1 MYCIHLWCVLLQNA
15 HSAICSGVG
24 FFCPVG
30 LSVPSFHPMPAGMLP
45 QYVRGV
51 MFDAYRICSRVV
63 HRSQCYPGWMTDH
76 LPTRADECRLSA
88 RLRSRLVKDAPPAQG
103 WIIARLDSLCDVPG

>member
-1 MYCIHLWCVLLQNA
+1 
-15 HSAICSGVG
+15 
-24 FFCPVG
+24 
-30 LSVPSFHPMPAGMLP
+30 MPAGMLP

-63 HRSQCYPGWMTDH
+63 HRSQCYPGRMTDH
-76 LPTRADECRLSA
+76 VPTRADECRLSA